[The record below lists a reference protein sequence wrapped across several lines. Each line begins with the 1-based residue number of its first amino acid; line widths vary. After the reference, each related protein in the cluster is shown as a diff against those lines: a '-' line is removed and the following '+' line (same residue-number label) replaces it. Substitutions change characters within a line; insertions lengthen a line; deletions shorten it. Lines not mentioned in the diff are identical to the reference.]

1 MKEINIAK
9 TLITKRK
16 EKAITQDKLA
26 EYIGVSKASVS
37 KWETGQSYPDI
48 TFLPQ
53 LAAYFNISIDELI
66 GYEPQMTKDDIK
78 KLYNKLAGEF
88 SSKPFE
94 EVLDKCHEVIK
105 KYYSCFPLLVQ
116 MAVLLTNHYMLANGK
131 EAQESVLHEVIDLC
145 QRIRTEEDDVCVTN
159 EANSLE
165 ATCSLMLQHPE
176 EVQELLNGTMKPK
189 PSDEVILASAYQMT
203 GNIQK
208 AKEVLQV
215 GIYHHLI
222 NIMDILPSYFILN
235 QDVSKQFENILQRTI
250 STAELFNLNKLHP
263 GVMLKI
269 YLTAAQC
276 YAMQNN
282 QDKAID
288 MIRKYADICTS
299 ESLSFELHGDE
310 FFDSID
316 NWFAEFD
323 LGNQAPRDEKVIKRS
338 ILQAITENPAFA
350 AFKDQPKFK
359 NILESVKSKLGNL

>member
-1 MKEINIAK
+1 MREINIAK
-9 TLITKRK
+9 TLVAKRK
-16 EKAITQDKLA
+16 EKAITQEELA

-37 KWETGQSYPDI
+37 KWETDQSYPDI
-48 TFLPQ
+48 AFLPQ

-66 GYEPQMTKDDIK
+66 GYKPQMTKDDIK
-78 KLYNKLAGEF
+78 KLYNKLTYEF

-94 EVLDKCHEVIK
+94 EVLDKCHEIIK
-105 KYYSCFPLLVQ
+105 KYYSCFPLLLQ

-131 EAQESVLHEVIDLC
+131 EAQETILHEIIALC
-145 QRIRTEEDDVCVTN
+145 QRIKVEEEDVYITN

-165 ATCSLMLQHPE
+165 AACSLILQHPE
-176 EVQELLNGTMKPK
+176 KVLELLNGTMKPK

-203 GNIQK
+203 RNIQK
-208 AKEVLQV
+208 AKEVLQA
-215 GIYHHLI
+215 GIYHHLVE
-222 NIMDILPSYFILN
+222 MMGILPSYFILN
-235 QDVSKQFENILQRTI
+235 QDASKRFESILQRTI
-250 STAELFNLNKLHP
+250 STAELFNLNKLNP

-269 YLTAAQC
+269 YLTAAQG

-316 NWFAEFD
+316 DWFAEFD
-323 LGNQAPRDEKVIKRS
+323 LGNQAPRDEKVIKKS
-338 ILQAITENPAFA
+338 MLQAITENSAFT
-350 AFKDQPKFK
+350 AFKDKPKFK
-359 NILESVKSKLGNL
+359 SILELVKSKLGDL